1 VVKTCKNSVLP
12 AIAFGSI
19 PDTNNGSF
27 APQNQPFSKPTLFVG
42 YPCFPH
48 FWITKIMLNP
58 SGTKK
63 NPVPPSHA
71 GVPLPSASQG
81 LAW

>member
-1 VVKTCKNSVLP
+1 
-12 AIAFGSI
+12 
-19 PDTNNGSF
+19 
-27 APQNQPFSKPTLFVG
+27 
-42 YPCFPH
+42 
-48 FWITKIMLNP
+48 LNP

-81 LAW
+81 LAWWESNHKKLYIYIYGIYIFICIWYINKHILYTHIIFISYKQNNIYIYTRINK